1 MEKFLQDFRYGLRV
15 LAKSKIFTVAVIFI
29 LALGIGANTTIFTI
43 LNAIFLQPL
52 PMEKVE
58 EVVSLFTLD
67 GKNSNDSR
75 NTLAVSFPNYKDY
88 RNQNTTFTAIAAFS
102 GASLSLIGQGEPR
115 QLNGS
120 IVTGNYFDV
129 LGVKALI
136 GRTFLPEEDQTPGL
150 HPVIVL
156 SHNVWKNQ
164 FGAKPE
170 IIGSQIT
177 LNATSYT
184 VIGVTPPNFRGTF
197 AIGSVDFFVPMMM
210 HEQVFNGIFKQWFDS
225 RRALLFNLVGRLK
238 PNVTIEQAQAEIT
251 TIASQLAKEYPKDN
265 DGRTLTLIPLAQST
279 INPNQ
284 RDIFIRGGA
293 LLMVVVGLVLL
304 IACANIANLLLIRAN
319 IRRREVAIRI
329 ALGASAWRLFQQ
341 FMIESIL
348 LSTIGG
354 IIGLCLALWGRDLL
368 WSYRPVFIQA
378 DGLDLSLDLR
388 VLVFTFL
395 ISLITGIIFG
405 IIPTLQAT
413 RSNLVI
419 ELKEKTA
426 PINSGNKLLTLRN
439 ILVIA
444 QIAFSLVALISASLF
459 LRSLINAQS
468 INPGFETKKVFTISF
483 ELNRQNYN
491 EVQGKEFFRNV
502 QSHVQ
507 GLPGVK
513 SVSVAANPPLGGGFL
528 RSVFPEGGDP
538 QALGKGILTTTNNI
552 GTKFFETLN
561 IPILQGRDF
570 NDSDR
575 ETAPGVAIINEAMV
589 KRFWPGQDAVGKRFR
604 FFGDDNFTE
613 VIGIVKDTKI
623 VSLGEEPTPCAYI
636 PIFQRYTNLV
646 TLYVQ
651 SKEDPKT
658 ILGIVRAEVQ
668 SLDSNLALTNINT
681 VSEIIGQSLWAARM
695 SATLLV
701 LFGLLALVLAAVGI
715 YGILA
720 YSVNQRTQEIGVR
733 MALGAKPFD
742 ILKLVLSQAM
752 LLVGIGIT
760 LGTVGGL
767 FLVRIFAGLLFG
779 VSAFDPVTFIVAP
792 LILALVALL
801 ASYIPAYRAT
811 KVDPLV
817 ALRCE

>member
-15 LAKSKIFTVAVIFI
+15 LAKSKIFTIAVVFI
-29 LALGIGANTTIFTI
+29 LALGIGANTTIFTV

-52 PMEKVE
+52 PMEKPSE
-58 EVVSLFTLD
+58 IVSLFTLD
-67 GKNSNDSR
+67 GKNSTGNR
-75 NTLAVSFPNYKDY
+75 NSLPVSFPNYKDY
-88 RNQNTTFTAIAAFS
+88 RDQNTSFTAISAFA

-115 QLNGS
+115 QLNGL

-156 SHNVWKNQ
+156 SHNVWKTQ

-170 IIGSQIT
+170 VIGSQIT

-184 VIGVTPPNFRGTF
+184 IIGVTPANFRGTF

-210 HEQVFNGIFKQWFDS
+210 HDQVFSGMFKQWFDS

-238 PNVTIEQAQAEIT
+238 PNVTIEQAQAEIK
-251 TIASQLAKEYPKDN
+251 TIASQLAKEHPKDN
-265 DGRTLTLIPLAQST
+265 DGRTITLIPLTEST

-284 RDIFIRGGA
+284 RDLFIRGGA
-293 LLMVVVGLVLL
+293 LLMAVVGLVLL

-348 LSTIGG
+348 LSTVGG
-354 IIGLCLALWGRDLL
+354 IIGLGLAVWGRDLL
-368 WSYRPVFIQA
+368 WSYRPIFIQA

-388 VLVFTFL
+388 VLVFTFI
-395 ISLITGIIFG
+395 ISLVTGVIFG

-444 QIAFSLVALISASLF
+444 QIAFSLIALISASLF

-468 INPGFETKKVFTISF
+468 IDPGFETKKVFTISF
-483 ELNRQNYN
+483 ELNRQNYS

-502 QSHVQ
+502 QSRVQ
-507 GLPGVK
+507 SLPGVK
-513 SVSVAANPPLGGGFL
+513 SVTVATNPPLGGGFL

-570 NDSDR
+570 NDTDR
-575 ETAPGVAIINEAMV
+575 ENALGVAIINEAMV
-589 KRFWPGQDAVGKRFR
+589 KRFWPGQDAIGKRFR
-604 FFGDDNFTE
+604 FFGDDSFTE
-613 VIGIVKDTKI
+613 VIGIVKDTKQ
-623 VSLGEEPTPCAYI
+623 VSLGEEPNPCAYI

-658 ILGIVRAEVQ
+658 ILGTVRSEVQ
-668 SLDSNLALTNINT
+668 SLDSNLPLTNINT

-695 SATLLV
+695 SAILLV
-701 LFGLLALVLAAVGI
+701 FFGLVALVLAAVGI

-752 LLVGIGIT
+752 LLVMIGIV
-760 LGTVGGL
+760 LGTIGGL
-767 FLVRIFAGLLFG
+767 FLARLFAGLLFG
-779 VSAFDPVTFIVAP
+779 VSAFDPITFIIAP
-792 LILALVALL
+792 LILALTALL

-817 ALRCE
+817 ALRYE